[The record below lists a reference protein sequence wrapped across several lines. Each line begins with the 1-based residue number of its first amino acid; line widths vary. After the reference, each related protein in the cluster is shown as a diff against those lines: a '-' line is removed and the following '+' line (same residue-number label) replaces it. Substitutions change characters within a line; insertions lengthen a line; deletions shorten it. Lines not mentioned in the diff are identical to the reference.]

1 MILQIMIK
9 VLKIHSFL
17 KNEQGPTLTDVK
29 SKKNKSPFSQTRG
42 QIGMSTLKIFV
53 VLWRTELLNKPET

>member
-29 SKKNKSPFSQTRG
+29 SKKTKSGIFSDRGKSTYQQQTDLV
-42 QIGMSTLKIFV
+42 QTLSHK
-53 VLWRTELLNKPET
+53 